1 MAPTA
6 MRMVVV
12 AAWVGGMLALTS
24 WSDTTPAIVCAAA
37 ATVATGLLVGRWWLP
52 LVPTGPALVVVVG
65 FLLSERDPGE
75 RWDAAPADYALW
87 FFTAWAAIVALL
99 AIGVAA
105 RKLLAAAHDR
115 GGVRTAPGAHRRV
128 PLSRG

>member
-1 MAPTA
+1 

-12 AAWVGGMLALTS
+12 AAWVGGMLALTT
-24 WSDTTPAIVCAAA
+24 WSDTTLATVCAAA
-37 ATVATGLLVGRWWLP
+37 STVVTGLLVGRWWLL
-52 LVPTGPALVVVVG
+52 LVPTGPAVVVIVG

-75 RWDAAPADYALW
+75 RWDADPADYALW

-105 RKLLAAAHDR
+105 QKLLAAAHHR
-115 GGVRTAPGAHRRV
+115 VSARTAPGAHRRI